1 MRLKGSFVAALFILC
16 VSSAASAGPT
26 SGIITGTVTYT
37 GTPAKPEPI
46 NMSKQPECAKLYPK
60 PLMTEKV
67 VTGPGN
73 TLQNVVVYISA
84 GASDVSPVP
93 ANPAIFDQQN
103 CRYTTHALAFR
114 VGQDVSISNSDP
126 WSHNIHPIPRIN
138 REWNKLQPPTT
149 PPFSYSYDKEEF
161 IPVKCNIHA
170 WMQAYFIVLKTS
182 YFAVTGQDGRFAMP
196 NLPPGKYTITA
207 WHETF
212 GTQSQEITIMNGQSL
227 TVDFVFQ
234 AKSY

>member
-1 MRLKGSFVAALFILC
+1 MRRERLCMAALSILC
-16 VSSAASAGPT
+16 VPAVAGAGPN
-26 SGIITGTVTYT
+26 SGIVAGRVTYT
-37 GTPAKPEPI
+37 GTPAKPEPV
-46 NMSKQPECAKLYPK
+46 NMSKQPECAKLYPN

-84 GASDVSPVP
+84 GASDTSPVP
-93 ANPAIFDQQN
+93 AMPANFDQRN
-103 CRYTTHALAFR
+103 CHYTPHVLAFR

-126 WSHNIHPIPRIN
+126 WSHNIHPLPRLN

-161 IPVKCNIHA
+161 IPIKCNIHA
-170 WMQAYFIVLKTS
+170 WMQAYFVVLKTNH
-182 YFAVTGQDGRFAMP
+182 FAVTGEDGRFALP
-196 NLPPGKYTITA
+196 DLPPGKYTITA
-207 WHETF
+207 WHEVY
-212 GTQSQEITIMNGQSL
+212 GTKSQEITIANGQSL

-234 AKSY
+234 AKP